1 MPFTLN
7 GKTKLVMLFM
17 ATRSPIKAIT
27 SVQRVGKGMQKTRV
41 NGFNETMISR
51 NIILRLNLI
60 LNLVS
65 DGKNVLCIAL
75 IQLFFIYKIQKL

>member
-7 GKTKLVMLFM
+7 GKKKLVMLFM

-41 NGFNETMISR
+41 NGFNETMVSR